1 MTRADIIAII
11 GVVISILGLIGA
23 WISES
28 VALAIL
34 SIALFLVI
42 IIIVGAY
49 TIYLNLPPWTIL
61 KHQLDMELLDEKGER
76 AVATKTL
83 KLRASHGSIKHYIHR
98 NISCDGSVEFSVD
111 PDVEIIH
118 QEREAGDYNV
128 TVEFPH
134 HISRLRSVNT
144 WIKFD
149 FKNSFPANKESNT
162 ILIDQ
167 PTRSLEIGATFPENR
182 LPHQGTV
189 KIIRRQSGAEKEMAV
204 LELVGNSVSWSTKR
218 RLFGIPNGEYILC
231 WRW

>member
-83 KLRASHGSIKHYIHR
+83 KLRASHGSIKHYIHKKY
-98 NISCDGSVEFSVD
+98 
-111 PDVEIIH
+111 
-118 QEREAGDYNV
+118 Q
-128 TVEFPH
+128 
-134 HISRLRSVNT
+134 LR
-144 WIKFD
+144 WQCRI
-149 FKNSFPANKESNT
+149 
-162 ILIDQ
+162 
-167 PTRSLEIGATFPENR
+167 
-182 LPHQGTV
+182 
-189 KIIRRQSGAEKEMAV
+189 
-204 LELVGNSVSWSTKR
+204 
-218 RLFGIPNGEYILC
+218 
-231 WRW
+231 